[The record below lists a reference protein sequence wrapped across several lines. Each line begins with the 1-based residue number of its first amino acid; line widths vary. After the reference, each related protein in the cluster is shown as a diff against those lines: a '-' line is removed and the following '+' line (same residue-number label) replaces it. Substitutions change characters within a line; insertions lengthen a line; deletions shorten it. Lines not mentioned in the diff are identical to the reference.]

1 MKIHDTWFT
10 TEELADLLGVDP
22 SSVRRWRTATPPEGP
37 PFVRVSTRHTI
48 YARTDIEAWLEQH
61 RTDPGNAA

>member
-1 MKIHDTWFT
+1 MNSHDTWFT

-37 PFVRVSTRHTI
+37 PFVRVSARHTI
-48 YARTDIEAWLEQH
+48 YARTDVEAWLEQQ
-61 RTDPGNAA
+61 RIDPGTAA